1 MEMKNRKLAAEIA
14 EERMSMIA
22 PLLSQNMDSRRV
34 EQLRRGS
41 ANETRFPNE
50 LWNGISAH
58 I

>member
-22 PLLSQNMDSRRV
+22 PCCPKTWIADGWNSYDRRY
-34 EQLRRGS
+34 